1 MDIPKSALKQ
11 IIIMKK
17 EESFFVGREAQK
29 VIMKNMEF
37 NGNYSLVVEGV
48 EKAGLDVRTA
58 FETVHGKAQ
67 NVLYVNI
74 GSYGDSK
81 SSVAARFYVEE
92 MLGNG
97 MSPDDCVERII
108 HHIKTNSGKNVVE
121 GIGNIIES
129 PEEILRRAKIVLR
142 PASERYDTVVKKEG
156 IFENTCLLVAVA
168 ADENDGGVSTCFMPQ
183 YLLKKHGL
191 TEASLWDAAYKNTR
205 EELRL
210 ATMAEDLPKEMLNGC
225 FDEEDDILN
234 RPPYVVRTKNGIN
247 GAACIML
254 PDIKEPIRERFGGGR
269 YFVIPSSI
277 HECLLFPDDGMVTE
291 EYLNIMVS
299 EVNENEVDASEFLAS
314 SVAILDI

>member
-29 VIMKNMEF
+29 VIMKNMENVKDF

-48 EKAGLDVRTA
+48 EKAGFDVRTA

-67 NVLYVNI
+67 NVLHVNI
-74 GSYGDSK
+74 RNNGESK
-81 SSVAARFYVEE
+81 VEASFYVEE
-92 MLGNG
+92 MLANG
-97 MSPDDCVERII
+97 LNPDDVVERII
-108 HHIKTNSGKNVVE
+108 HHIENNSAKDVVE
-121 GIGNIIES
+121 GIGTIIES

-142 PASERYDTVVKKEG
+142 PSSERYDNVVKKEG
-156 IFENTCLLVAVA
+156 IFENTCLLVTVA
-168 ADENDGGVSTCFMPQ
+168 ADDNDGGVSTCFLPK

-191 TEASLWDAAYKNTR
+191 TEAELWDAAYKNTR

-210 ATMAEDLPKEMLNGC
+210 ATMAEVLQEMINGC
-225 FDEEDDILN
+225 FYEEAVLN
-234 RPPYVVRTKNGIN
+234 MPPYVVRTKSGVN

-254 PDIKEPIRERFGGGR
+254 PDIKELIRERFGGGR

-277 HECLLFPDDGMVTE
+277 HECLLFPDDGGVTE
-291 EYLNIMVS
+291 EYLNSLVS
-299 EVNENEVDASEFLAS
+299 DVNENEVDASEFLAS